1 MSLRT
6 LLVLAVIGFIGWRY
20 FHVDLAKARAAAGL
34 GPDDVAVFTVPECG
48 AICRDQIR
56 QFGNRGVRLVEL
68 DISAEPGRTL
78 WKSLGSPNSF
88 PSYMVG
94 QQLVL
99 APSLRSALAEVHG
112 NKGLTPVENRY
123 FQPHFVAGQPRAVMY
138 SAQWCG
144 FCRTLR
150 DELKRD
156 GTPFVE
162 IDVEHHASQQQLTK
176 VMQID
181 GYPTVYIGY
190 QRLDG
195 SPTQLTAQIHERI
208 MP

>member
-1 MSLRT
+1 LSIRT

-20 FHVDLAKARAAAGL
+20 FHVDPAEARTAAGL

-56 QFGNRGVRLVEL
+56 QFGTRGVRLVEF
-68 DISAEPGRTL
+68 DINTEPGRSL
-78 WKSLGSPNSF
+78 WKSLGSPNQF
-88 PSYMVG
+88 PSYLVG

-112 NKGLTPVENRY
+112 SKGLMPLENHY
-123 FQPHFVAGQPRAVMY
+123 FQPHFGAGQPRAVMY

-144 FCRTLR
+144 ACRSLR
-150 DELKRD
+150 EELQRG

-162 IDVEHHASQQQLTK
+162 IDVERHASQQQLAE
-176 VMQID
+176 VMQIG
-181 GYPTVYIGY
+181 GYPTVYVGY
-190 QRLDG
+190 ARLEG
-195 SPTQLTAQIHERI
+195 SPAQLAAQIRDRV